1 MGTSPVRVLQLI
13 SSGGCYGAENMLLNL
28 AGSQE
33 KLGCRNSL
41 LLFYNVHKPS
51 MEFFERARHIGLSAR
66 MVRCEGRVDFRT
78 VRDIRECIRAD
89 KVDLVHSHGYK
100 ADLYGYLAASREG
113 KPIVAT
119 CHNWLGGSASLGI
132 YNRLDRMALRKFNA
146 VAAVSS
152 EVAGKLRASG
162 IAESKIRPIANGVN
176 AELFC
181 GAAAAEVR
189 PASVKGKTMGMV
201 ARLDL
206 QKGFEVLLQAI
217 LDLKS
222 DFPDLKLMVV
232 GEGPDRER
240 IEEIV
245 QQLGLA
251 QNVVLLGQRN
261 DMPAIYAAMDIF
273 VLPSF
278 NEGLPMTVL
287 EAMAAGK
294 PVVATRVGAIPSVLQ
309 DGEAGLLVA
318 PGDGNSLRQAL
329 ATLLSDPA
337 LCARLGR
344 HGQWYVQQNYTS
356 EVMARNYIRMYRD
369 VLRQQNPCAEVPA
382 QEAVSSGERVGSL

>member
-1 MGTSPVRVLQLI
+1 
-13 SSGGCYGAENMLLNL
+13 MLLNL

-41 LLFYNVHKPS
+41 LLFYNVHKPN

-78 VRDIRECIRAD
+78 VRDIRECIRGD
-89 KVDLVHSHGYK
+89 KIDLVHSHGYK
-100 ADLYGYLAASREG
+100 ADLYGYLAASREA

-132 YNRLDRMALRKFNA
+132 YNQLDRMALRKFNA
-146 VAAVSS
+146 VAAVSG
-152 EVAGKLRASG
+152 EVADKLRASG
-162 IAESKIRPIANGVN
+162 IAESKIRVISNGVK
-176 AELFC
+176 AALFC

-189 PASVKGKTMGMV
+189 PASVKGKTIGMV

-222 DFPDLKLMVV
+222 VFPELLLAIV

-240 IEEIV
+240 IQEIV

-309 DGEAGLLVA
+309 DGEAGLLVT

-329 ATLLSDPA
+329 ARLLSDPA

-369 VLRQQNPCAEVPA
+369 VLHQQHPCAEVPE
-382 QEAVSSGERVGSL
+382 QETVSSGERVGSL